1 MGSSAAVEPFIG
13 ERHLRSP
20 EAQRVLFALGWP
32 VLPDAKNQLQNSSL
46 KKIQKQA
53 KYNF

>member
-13 ERHLRSP
+13 ECDLGPP

-32 VLPDAKNQLQNSSL
+32 VLPDTQNQLQNSSL
-46 KKIQKQA
+46 KKIKKEA